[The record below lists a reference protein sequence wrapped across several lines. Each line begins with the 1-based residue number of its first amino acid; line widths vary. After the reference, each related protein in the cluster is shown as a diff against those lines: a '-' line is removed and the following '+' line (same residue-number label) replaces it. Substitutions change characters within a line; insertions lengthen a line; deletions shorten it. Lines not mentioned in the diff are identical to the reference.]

1 MNLGFLKCSYSF
13 PLTVS
18 NFFIP
23 YKEQYISHL
32 YIYNISL
39 TSVMAGFCGY
49 VGSSSSGEP
58 PIKNLLISGVGPFPI
73 GLQVSASRV

>member
-13 PLTVS
+13 PLTLS

-23 YKEQYISHL
+23 YKEQYL
-32 YIYNISL
+32 TYMYNISL

-58 PIKNLLISGVGPFPI
+58 PIKNLLISGIGPFPI